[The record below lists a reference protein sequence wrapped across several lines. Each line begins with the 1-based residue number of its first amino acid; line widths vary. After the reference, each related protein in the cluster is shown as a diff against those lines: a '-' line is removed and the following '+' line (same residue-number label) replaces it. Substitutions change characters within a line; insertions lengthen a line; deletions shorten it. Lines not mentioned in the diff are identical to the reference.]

1 MSKSVY
7 STGAYWKSL
16 GSSNYWFAYVFIRNG
31 HDGTSP
37 NGFQWYNPTT
47 NTYTRATGSATFS
60 TYDPDWMYIYPTSSS
75 GGFFG
80 KDELKFDNS
89 RLKKVDTGEIL
100 VYDMNEDFPG
110 NYNGKRYYD
119 VLSTIRKA
127 SQPQK
132 SEKEVVA
139 ETLASLQ
146 PQDLNDTTMQNLISR
161 YANSVEAL
169 LEIEKKF
176 GVSIVY
182 RG

>member
-7 STGAYWKSL
+7 STSASWIQSG
-16 GSSNYWFAYVFIRNG
+16 GSYYWFVSVLIRNG
-31 HDGTSP
+31 HGGTRP
-37 NGFQWYNPTT
+37 NGFQWYNPKT
-47 NTYTRATGSATFS
+47 NTYTNATGSAS
-60 TYDPDWMYIYPTSSS
+60 SSPYDPNWMYIYLTSSS

-89 RLKKVDTGEIL
+89 RLKKVDTGEYL
-100 VYDMNEDFPG
+100 VYDMNADFPG
-110 NYNGKRYYD
+110 NYTGKRYYD
-119 VLSTIRKA
+119 VLTTIRKA

-132 SEKEVVA
+132 SEKELVA